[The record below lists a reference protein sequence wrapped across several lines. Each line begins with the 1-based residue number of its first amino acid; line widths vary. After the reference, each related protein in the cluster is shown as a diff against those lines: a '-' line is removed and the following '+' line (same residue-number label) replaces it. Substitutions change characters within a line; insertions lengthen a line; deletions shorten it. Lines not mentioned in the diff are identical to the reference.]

1 MKKEKE
7 PNFFKEM
14 DSFIKPYK
22 KRYILS
28 VMLSMLSVLCE
39 LLSYAFVGILAGYI
53 FKGFHG
59 NNMIYVLIF
68 TIICKISGVLL
79 SNISTLISHKAAY
92 LTLKDL
98 RYAICDK
105 FVRLP
110 MGYFDMNPSGTLK
123 TILVDRVEDIEKTL
137 AHLLPEMTANLLIPI
152 AMIVWML
159 AVNIKLTGIIFLW
172 VIFGLSIG
180 MLMMI
185 GYKKK
190 YEGQVQ
196 AQKNMNQA
204 VIEYVKGIDVI
215 KTFNMEDSSYAK
227 YKNAVIRHAEYAINW
242 MKSSQIY
249 ASLSY
254 SIAPVSIFPT
264 IVVGLIFF
272 NNGFLTEQSLFLF
285 MMISLGIFKPIV
297 KASSYVDQ
305 LAQMG
310 TVTKEIKGILDY
322 PELKRSE
329 NSNLKEKMTYDIAF
343 ENLQFSYD
351 GTKNDVDDVNLT
363 IKEKTMTAIIGTSGS
378 GKSTL
383 MKLLAGFWDF
393 EKGNIKIGGIGVKD
407 LSMNDLNTLI
417 SYVDQNTFL
426 FDDTILENIRIGKKD
441 ATNDEVIEAAKRAG
455 CHDFIVT
462 LPDGYDTIAGDRLSG
477 GEKQRIAIAR
487 AILKNAPIII
497 LDEATASTDIEN
509 EEKIQGAL
517 LEFTK
522 GKTLIVIT
530 HKIKTVINADKI
542 IYMENGKI
550 ICDGKH
556 EELIKSCSTY
566 KHLYEI
572 AN

>member
-204 VIEYVKGIDVI
+204 VIEYVKGIEVI

-393 EKGNIKIGGIGVKD
+393 EKGKIKIGGIGVKD